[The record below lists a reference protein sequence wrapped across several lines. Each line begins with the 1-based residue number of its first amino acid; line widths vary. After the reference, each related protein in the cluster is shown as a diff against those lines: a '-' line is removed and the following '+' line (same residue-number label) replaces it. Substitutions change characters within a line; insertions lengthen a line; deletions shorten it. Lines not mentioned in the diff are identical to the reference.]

1 MARSRSKYKH
11 KHKYPKKEQAAYVST
26 PIINPATVK
35 TIIFAIVLFICFIA
49 AVTPEVPIAQG

>member
-11 KHKYPKKEQAAYVST
+11 KHKHPKKEQVTYVST
-26 PIINPATVK
+26 PMINPATLK
-35 TIIFAIVLFICFIA
+35 TVIFAIVLFICFIA

>member
-11 KHKYPKKEQAAYVST
+11 KHKYPKKEQVAYVST
-26 PIINPATVK
+26 PMINPATVK
-35 TIIFAIVLFICFIA
+35 AVIFSIVLFICFIA

>member
-1 MARSRSKYKH
+1 MARGRSKYKH
-11 KHKYPKKEQAAYVST
+11 KHKYPKKERVAYVST
-26 PIINPATVK
+26 PMINHATVK

>member
-11 KHKYPKKEQAAYVST
+11 KHKYPKKEQVAYVST
-26 PIINPATVK
+26 PMINPATVK
-35 TIIFAIVLFICFIA
+35 AIIFAIVLFICLIA